1 MEKML
6 KNSKVPYK
14 INLISQG
21 FLQLGNLYEMILVLI
36 TDSVANMPQKPR
48 LKKILG
54 SWRTRSSLP

>member
-1 MEKML
+1 
-6 KNSKVPYK
+6 
-14 INLISQG
+14 
-21 FLQLGNLYEMILVLI
+21 MILVLI